1 MSLKLSPFWV
11 SQPQVWFEKAEAQF
25 HVRQITAKATKYYY
39 AVGALDQDTA
49 AHIIDYLSHPPLD
62 SKYEGIKNLL
72 IDTFS
77 AP

>member
-1 MSLKLSPFWV
+1 MSLSRLKLNFTYARSPPTLP
-11 SQPQVWFEKAEAQF
+11 S
-25 HVRQITAKATKYYY
+25 TSYY

-49 AHIIDYLSHPPLD
+49 AHIIDYLSHLPPD